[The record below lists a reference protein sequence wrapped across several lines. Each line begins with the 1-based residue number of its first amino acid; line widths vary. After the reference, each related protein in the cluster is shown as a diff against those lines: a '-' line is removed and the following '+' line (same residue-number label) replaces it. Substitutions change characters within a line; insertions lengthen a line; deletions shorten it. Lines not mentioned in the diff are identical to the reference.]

1 MPHHRRIA
9 LRTGERGTQKPIQVP
24 PCLGSEIAAAS
35 DFVQSRHIRRQSFQN
50 LLVRLVRSTKL
61 HPAAQLKLSVG
72 RLLVLARLLVINDP
86 VINLRHRCHAPP
98 HGFQY
103 VGRAV
108 FAHEEPYH
116 RPPQNVQFHWIA
128 GQPVRLLTLSQLQR
142 SEEHTSELQSRFDL
156 VCRLLLEKKK
166 ASSCACISAGAA
178 PLSVPGRCRRCGVCA
193 SPPPT
198 RGCVRSSTTS
208 PSPRGV
214 A

>member
-61 HPAAQLKLSVG
+61 NPAAQLKLSVG

-128 GQPVRLLTLSQLQR
+128 GQPVRLLTLSQLQPVF
-142 SEEHTSELQSRFDL
+142 QVPQKD
-156 VCRLLLEKKK
+156 
-166 ASSCACISAGAA
+166 ISAGQFMKLFPADVSLVMKLLKREQGAA
-178 PLSVPGRCRRCGVCA
+178 
-193 SPPPT
+193 
-198 RGCVRSSTTS
+198 
-208 PSPRGV
+208 
-214 A
+214 